1 MKTKQKIFFAK
12 IIFYLLNFF
21 MPKKIQIS
29 RNNIRW
35 NLDLSE
41 GIDLHIFIFGTFEKE
56 IVKCA
61 KKLKLNKFNNII
73 DVGANFGIQTL
84 QIADEFKNSKIYS
97 IEPTNYAYKKLL
109 KNLNLNKELRKNI
122 KTYKLFLASK
132 NKEKPDAIYSSW
144 NLNSKKLKHITH
156 FGEKKDTHNTQS
168 TTLDQF
174 ILENK
179 IHELDF
185 IKLDVDGYEYY
196 VLEGGSNFLKKKNPP
211 IFMELAPY
219 LYEEYGYN
227 KAMMIDLIKS
237 LNYEFYDL
245 KNLKKIF
252 NIKKKIDKIKHGS
265 SENILLM

>member
-21 MPKKIQIS
+21 IPKKIQVS
-29 RNNIRW
+29 RNNIKW

-41 GIDLHIFIFGTFEKE
+41 GIDLHIFIFGAFETE

-61 KKLKLNKFNNII
+61 KKLKLIKFNNII
-73 DVGANFGIQTL
+73 DIGANFGIQTL
-84 QIADEFKNSKIYS
+84 QIANEFKNSKIFS

-109 KNLNLNKELRKNI
+109 KNLNLNNDLKKNVT
-122 KTYKLFLASK
+122 TYKLFLGSK
-132 NKEKPDAIYSSW
+132 NQEKPDLIYSSW
-144 NLNSKKLKHITH
+144 NLNSKKIKHIAH
-156 FGEKKDTHNTQS
+156 LGEKKNTYKTQLK
-168 TTLDQF
+168 TLDQF

-179 IHELDF
+179 IHQLDF

-196 VLEGGSNFLKKKNPP
+196 VLKGGYNFLKKKNPP

-227 KAMMIDLIKS
+227 KKMILDLIKS

-245 KNLKKIF
+245 KNLKKII
-252 NIKKKIDKIKHGS
+252 NIEKKIDEIKEGS
-265 SENILLM
+265 SKNILLM